1 MGHQCQ
7 HPHWESIEQGA
18 DGTVGRFWG
27 ETGCLQVKQFLPD
40 VVGLKGFCTV
50 ESPCQQSEGGA
61 IRQPAYE
68 VSGMGVKGNLK

>member
-40 VVGLKGFCTV
+40 VVGLTEGFLHSGVTV
-50 ESPCQQSEGGA
+50 STVRGRSQLAAS
-61 IRQPAYE
+61 
-68 VSGMGVKGNLK
+68 L